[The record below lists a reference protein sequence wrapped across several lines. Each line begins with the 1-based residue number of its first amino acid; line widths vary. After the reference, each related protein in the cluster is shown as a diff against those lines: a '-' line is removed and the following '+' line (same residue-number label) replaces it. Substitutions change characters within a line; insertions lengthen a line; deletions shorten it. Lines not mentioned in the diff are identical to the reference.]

1 LIAEILLS
9 RILLYPLSNL
19 HLQLFFQCLTNEP
32 GNWYSAP
39 QFDGAGPTESD
50 ELRNDGPHC
59 THVHRGPISDNPEL
73 EPAQKLDPILDTR
86 SMSASHGP
94 RHINLDSKA
103 DPVTSKHGVDT
114 LQIHVY
120 GSSRSLTC
128 YTLDADAPTTLYPE
142 DTTRTEPFQ
151 PPPRRGTC
159 SNVGAGTAVQG
170 QTLPGVGSKS
180 DDELHRQVPRVDSIS
195 HTPRNSSQKPHT
207 FCV

>member
-39 QFDGAGPTESD
+39 QFDGAEPTESD

-103 DPVTSKHGVDT
+103 DPVTSKH
-114 LQIHVY
+114 
-120 GSSRSLTC
+120 
-128 YTLDADAPTTLYPE
+128 DAPTTLYPE